1 MKAGSVYIVASQR
14 NGTVYTG
21 STSNLVQRAY
31 QHRTGM
37 IDGQGLLRDISD
49 VFTKENG
56 YRLLVWFEAHD
67 DLQEARQ
74 RERQIKKWNRIWK
87 LRLIEELNP
96 DWDDLFE
103 SLF

>member
-1 MKAGSVYIVASQR
+1 MKAGFVYMVASQR

-37 IDGQGLLRDISD
+37 IDG
-49 VFTKENG
+49 FTKENG

>member
-1 MKAGSVYIVASQR
+1 MKAGFVYIVASQR

-21 STSNLVQRAY
+21 STSTLVQRAY

-37 IDGQGLLRDISD
+37 IDG
-49 VFTKENG
+49 FTKENG

>member
-37 IDGQGLLRDISD
+37 IDG
-49 VFTKENG
+49 FTKENG

>member
-1 MKAGSVYIVASQR
+1 MKAGFVYIVASQR

-37 IDGQGLLRDISD
+37 IDG
-49 VFTKENG
+49 FTKENG